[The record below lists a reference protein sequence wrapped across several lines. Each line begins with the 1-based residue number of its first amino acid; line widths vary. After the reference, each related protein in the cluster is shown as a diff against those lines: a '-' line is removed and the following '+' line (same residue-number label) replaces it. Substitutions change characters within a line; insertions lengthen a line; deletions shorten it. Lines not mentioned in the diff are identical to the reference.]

1 MAKPNLQQVHDD
13 LRELAYEAG
22 HMMRAA
28 NPSTVTSGSKKNC
41 TCGKALPGGRKS
53 KKKKIRTVDVR
64 GMLWGRM
71 GLTEDLGPPNCGAPW
86 GR

>member
-41 TCGKALPGGRKS
+41 TCGKGTSRVGGQ
-53 KKKKIRTVDVR
+53 KKKPDWWMFVGCR
-64 GMLWGRM
+64 GV
-71 GLTEDLGPPNCGAPW
+71 A
-86 GR
+86 